1 MADVNIIV
9 LGSPDPANL
18 NAVGPEVYAVW
29 DGTDFIYAD
38 GTNNA
43 DLPDLALGYLA
54 DDPTA
59 QQVVKVVE
67 ADLQSSRPNDAL
79 TILRTTRTTAVP
91 TGKTIVVEP

>member
-18 NAVGPEVYAVW
+18 NGIGSDINAVW

-43 DLPDLALGYLA
+43 DLPDLAVAYLA

-59 QQVVKVVE
+59 QQVVKVLE
-67 ADLQSSRPNDAL
+67 ADLQSARPNDAL

-91 TGKTIVVEP
+91 AGKTIVAP